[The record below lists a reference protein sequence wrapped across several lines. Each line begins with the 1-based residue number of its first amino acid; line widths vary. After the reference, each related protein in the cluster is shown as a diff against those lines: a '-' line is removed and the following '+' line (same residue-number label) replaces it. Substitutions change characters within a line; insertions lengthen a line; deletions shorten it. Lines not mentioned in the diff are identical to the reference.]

1 MNIFENTMSEG
12 LNEYTV
18 AITAATTT
26 AITISCY
33 VTLQTKLNH
42 IVANYILI
50 HEAIWTNNLIY
61 GI

>member
-1 MNIFENTMSEG
+1 MSEG